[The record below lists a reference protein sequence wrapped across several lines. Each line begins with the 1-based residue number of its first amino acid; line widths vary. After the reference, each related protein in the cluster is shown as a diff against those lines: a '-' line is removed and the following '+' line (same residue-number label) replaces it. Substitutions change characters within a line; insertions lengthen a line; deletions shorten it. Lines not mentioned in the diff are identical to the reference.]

1 MITNFT
7 SNLLTRNTLGPKTF
21 MFISFLF
28 NSCASNNAK
37 KKLRHFQAN
46 HKETKERLALLI
58 SVYLHEENNNNNHNI
73 KIINILQCVR
83 NSKHFVSSWNEHLD
97 PKTNLESSCHSL
109 ITDNYELFMYQWLNS
124 FIYCAILTRT
134 QKSSTL
140 RLKIF
145 RLNDK

>member
-7 SNLLTRNTLGPKTF
+7 SNLLTRNTLGPKPF

-28 NSCASNNAK
+28 NSCAINNAK
-37 KKLRHFQAN
+37 MKLRHFQAN
-46 HKETKERLALLI
+46 HEETKEWLALLI
-58 SVYLHEENNNNNHNI
+58 SVYLHEENKNNNHNI
-73 KIINILQCVR
+73 KIKVSGNVSEIRNILSVAG
-83 NSKHFVSSWNEHLD
+83 NEYLD

-109 ITDNYELFMYQWLNS
+109 ITENYELFMYQWLNS
-124 FIYCAILTRT
+124 FTYCAILTST

-140 RLKIF
+140 RLKIV